1 MVLNL
6 TAGFQTLGTLMAVG
20 LMMLPATAARF
31 WSKRLEGLMGLAI
44 AIGMVSSVGGLL
56 LSYHAGLPSGPC
68 IILFAGVVYLLSALF
83 GRYHSVFAR
92 WRRRVQPM
100 LPPDA
105 HG

>member
-1 MVLNL
+1 MSLAKQLAAMGAPASLVD
-6 TAGFQTLGTLMAVG
+6 AV
-20 LMMLPATAARF
+20 PDDPEDAWA
-31 WSKRLEGLMGLAI
+31 WSERLEGLMGLAI

-68 IILFAGVVYLLSALF
+68 IILLAGVIYLLSALF